1 MKNNLTGLRFVIAY
15 NTSGLVG
22 AKKSVEEIIDICKY
36 SGFYGLEGDDEGIFA
51 GKYVDELAKMGEKF
65 KAAGL
70 SIGTF
75 HLPYKD
81 PVLDDIATLYEVDRR
96 KMVDKMKYWMERAVA
111 VGSTIGILH
120 PTTRKGYNVDIEG
133 LDRIC
138 AQAGKTLQELL
149 KFGEQF
155 NFKIALENMLPYS
168 GGRLGCK
175 NEHMIKLYQENKH
188 PNLGFC
194 LDTGH
199 SLVAHGPDAMS
210 CYEAMKDHLIAF
222 HMQDNAGDKDSHLQ
236 PGKGN
241 YFWKE
246 LFTALNRTGF
256 EGNVCV
262 EAPPF
267 TFGPNY
273 SKEAWKKMF
282 TELNELVDKSLK

>member
-1 MKNNLTGLRFVIAY
+1 MENNLKNLRFVIAY
-15 NTSGLVG
+15 NTSGMIDSG
-22 AKKSVEEIIDICKY
+22 KSVEEVIDICCY
-36 SGFYGLEGDDEGIFA
+36 SGFYGIEADNDGFFQ
-51 GKYVDELAKMGEKF
+51 GKSLTELQKIGEQF

-70 SIGTF
+70 SIDTF

-81 PVLDDIATLYEVDRR
+81 RVLDDIATLYEVDRR
-96 KMVDKMKYWMERAVA
+96 KMLDNMKGWIEKAA
-111 VGSTIGILH
+111 ALGSHIGILH

-138 AQAGKTLQELL
+138 AQAGRTLQELL
-149 KFGEQF
+149 KFSEQF
-155 NFKIALENMLPYS
+155 DFKIALENMLPYS

-175 NEHMIKLYQENKH
+175 NEHMIKLYEENKH

-199 SLVAHGPDAMS
+199 SLVAHGPNAMS
-210 CYEAMKDHLIAF
+210 AYEAMKDHLIAF

-246 LFTALNRTGF
+246 LFTRLNKTGF
-256 EGNVCV
+256 KGNVCV

-273 SKEAWKKMF
+273 SKNAWKKMF
-282 TELNELVDKSLK
+282 TELNELVEKSFQ